1 MNSFGTL
8 ARDMLVNTIVLM
20 GVREVIVHK
29 KRKELIKEI
38 ETNTDLFE
46 RHASM
51 KLRESIKD

>member
-1 MNSFGTL
+1 MNSFGKL

-20 GVREVIVHK
+20 GVREVVVHK

-38 ETNTDLFE
+38 EISTDLFE
-46 RHASM
+46 RHAAE